1 MDKAMN
7 RVIATLKDKNI
18 SLGLCVVLA
27 VYVSFMSGR
36 FSEVSDFLKSNVG
49 KLIMCSLIVF
59 VSQHNVQLAL
69 MLSLVFITQVNEGF
83 EEILSDEDRRVVV
96 HQHMHALKTI
106 KGNVDAHLN
115 ETGQSLIESGSR
127 G

>member
-1 MDKAMN
+1 MDRIVAS
-7 RVIATLKDKNI
+7 LKDKNI

-49 KLIMCSLIVF
+49 KLIMCGLIVF

-69 MLSLVFITQVNEGF
+69 MLFLVFVTQVNEGF
-83 EEILSDEDRRVVV
+83 MNLTNLMNKLETRNQDIDDQTDKEVAAAEAKRKAEE
-96 HQHMHALKTI
+96 AAAAAAAA
-106 KGNVDAHLN
+106 G
-115 ETGQSLIESGSR
+115 
-127 G
+127 

>member
-1 MDKAMN
+1 MMDKTLAL
-7 RVIATLKDKNI
+7 LKDKNI

-59 VSQHNVQLAL
+59 V
-69 MLSLVFITQVNEGF
+69 
-83 EEILSDEDRRVVV
+83 
-96 HQHMHALKTI
+96 
-106 KGNVDAHLN
+106 
-115 ETGQSLIESGSR
+115 
-127 G
+127 

>member
-1 MDKAMN
+1 MMNKTMN
-7 RVIATLKDKNI
+7 RVVVTLKDKNV
-18 SLGLCVVLA
+18 SLGLCLVLA

-49 KLIMCSLIVF
+49 KLIMCGLIVF

-83 EEILSDEDRRVVV
+83 EVDDEVD
-96 HQHMHALKTI
+96 HQFHDLMTQRKDKKHKHMMKI
-106 KGNVDAHLN
+106 KHDEMTDN
-115 ETGQSLIESGSR
+115 S
-127 G
+127 